1 MASMQQAIASAKG
14 QLQNRQPYEALS
26 TLAAYQTSHPDNIE
40 ILQVLAE
47 SHLEIS
53 ALPDEPNGESHAESA
68 YNYFKRAADL
78 DSNHGSKGDSY
89 EKYLWL
95 GQLSGGHD
103 AVKWFRIGCDRLR
116 KELSNEHTTEDKK
129 VILKKKLC
137 DALCSS
143 IEIWMT
149 DLCMEPEA
157 ESTCESLIT
166 ESLMVDS
173 NHQESYT
180 TLASIRISQQRN
192 SDARVALQRSWDLYC
207 DSVGADKSDQTLSE
221 DGADEVAQISSL
233 KTLTRCCIETELFP
247 VAEAACKRILDL
259 DEEIA
264 EVWYLSGLVAAQQY
278 AKSGDVSQLKSAYEN
293 FQAGLELIESGLE
306 EPEELKEE
314 LIKCVTE
321 AERQL
326 LGGAETGLKGED
338 VGGEEPDDGEWLD
351 ILDGEED

>member
-1 MASMQQAIASAKG
+1 MASMQEAMATAKG

-26 TLAAYQTSHPDNIE
+26 TLSAYQTLDLDSIE
-40 ILQVLAE
+40 LLALLAE
-47 SHLEIS
+47 THLEIS
-53 ALPDEPNGESHAESA
+53 ALSDEPNGQSHAENA
-68 YNYFKRAADL
+68 YNYFKRAAEIDGHQ
-78 DSNHGSKGDSY
+78 SSQGSY

-116 KELSNEHTTEDKK
+116 KELSSENTSENQK

-137 DALCSS
+137 EALCSS

-157 ESTCESLIT
+157 ESTCESLIA
-166 ESLMVDS
+166 ESLMVDG

-207 DSVGADKSDQTLSE
+207 DSVAADKSDQALSE
-221 DGADEVAQISSL
+221 DGSDEVAQISML
-233 KTLTRCCIETELFP
+233 KTLTRCCIETESFSI
-247 VAEAACKRILDL
+247 AEAACKRILEL

-264 EVWYLSGLVAAQQY
+264 EVWYLSGLIAAQQF
-278 AKSGDVSQLKSAYEN
+278 AKFRDVTHLKSAYEN
-293 FQAGLELIESGLE
+293 FQTALELIESGSE

-314 LIKCVTE
+314 LINCVAE

-326 LGGAETGLKGED
+326 LGAEEMGIKDLNTGGAEP
-338 VGGEEPDDGEWLD
+338 EEGDWLD
-351 ILDGEED
+351 ILDDEED

>member
-1 MASMQQAIASAKG
+1 MATIQLSIATARD
-14 QLQNRQPYEALS
+14 QLQSRQPYEALS
-26 TLAAYQTSHPDNIE
+26 TLSPYQTSDLDNIE
-40 ILQVLAE
+40 ILDILAQ

-68 YNYFKRAADL
+68 YNYFIKAAQL
-78 DSNHGSKGDSY
+78 DDDHGSKGGY

-95 GQLSGGHD
+95 GQLSGGYD
-103 AVKWFRIGCDRLR
+103 AVKWFRIGCDGLR
-116 KELSNEHTTEDKK
+116 KDLSSEQMTEERK
-129 VILKKKLC
+129 VILRKKLC

-157 ESTCESLIT
+157 ESTCESLIA

-173 NHQESYT
+173 NHQESYSA
-180 TLASIRISQQRN
+180 LASIRISQQRN

-207 DSVGADKSDQTLSE
+207 DSVAADKADRTLSE
-221 DGADEVAQISSL
+221 DGLDEVAQISAL
-233 KTLTRCCIETELFP
+233 KTLTRYCIETELFL

-278 AKSGDVSQLKSAYEN
+278 AQSGDINQLHSAYEA
-293 FQAGLELIESGLE
+293 FQAGLELIENGSE
-306 EPEELKEE
+306 DPEELKEE
-314 LIKCVTE
+314 LMKCVAE

-326 LGGAETGLKGED
+326 SGTETGTNGNDASAKE
-338 VGGEEPDDGEWLD
+338 GEEEQDWLD

>member
-1 MASMQQAIASAKG
+1 MASIQLSIATAKD
-14 QLQNRQPYEALS
+14 QLQSRQPYEALS
-26 TLAAYQTSHPDNIE
+26 TLSPYQTVDPNNIE
-40 ILQVLAE
+40 ILEILAE

-53 ALPDEPNGESHAESA
+53 ALPDEPNGESHAETA
-68 YNYFKRAADL
+68 YKYFIKAAQL
-78 DSNHGSKGDSY
+78 DDDHGSKGGY

-95 GQLSGGHD
+95 GQLSGGYD
-103 AVKWFRIGCDRLR
+103 AVKWFRIGCDGLR
-116 KELSNEHTTEDKK
+116 KDLSSEQLTEGRK
-129 VILKKKLC
+129 VALRKKLC
-137 DALCSS
+137 DALCSF

-149 DLCMEPEA
+149 DLCMESEA
-157 ESTCESLIT
+157 ESTCESLIA

-173 NHQESYT
+173 NHQESYS

-207 DSVGADKSDQTLSE
+207 DSVAADKADQMLSE
-221 DGADEVAQISSL
+221 DGLDEVAQISAL
-233 KTLTRCCIETELFP
+233 KTLTRYCIETELFS

-278 AKSGDVSQLKSAYEN
+278 AKSGDINQLHSAYEA
-293 FQAGLELIESGLE
+293 FQAGLELIENGSE
-306 EPEELKEE
+306 DPEELKEE
-314 LIKCVTE
+314 LMKCVAE

-326 LGGAETGLKGED
+326 SGAETGTIGNDPSGKE
-338 VGGEEPDDGEWLD
+338 GEEEQDWLD